1 MEFKDLGKKDLPG
14 VFNLLKQTW
23 YSDNFNIDPEL
34 NDAQVMLDL
43 DHVLSKSSWAKVVV
57 DAGEVKGVITA
68 RVNAAS
74 NNLGMLG
81 SNWSEA
87 LLTILK
93 GSTKVKNDFINYKIA
108 KEEKYSKMLEN
119 HDESDAEIV
128 LLIVDP
134 NFQGH
139 GVGRKLFEECMKY
152 FRHNNVKKFNLKSDT
167 ACNYNFYDHMGMT
180 CVAKEPI
187 APDKEFTFLLYE
199 GEIE

>member
-1 MEFKDLGKKDLPG
+1 MELKDLGEKDLPG
-14 VFNLLKQTW
+14 VLNLLKQTW
-23 YSDNFNIDPEL
+23 YSDNFSIDPEI

-57 DAGEVKGVITA
+57 DAGEVKAVITA

-81 SNWSEA
+81 NNWSEA

-93 GSTKVKNDFINYKIA
+93 GSKEARNDFINYKLA
-108 KEEKYSKMLEN
+108 KEEKYFKMLEEHN
-119 HDESDAEIV
+119 ESDAEIV

-152 FRHNNVKKFNLKSDT
+152 FRRNNVKKFNLKTDT
-167 ACNYNFYDHMGMT
+167 ACNYNFYDHMGMN
-180 CVAKEPI
+180 CVAQEAI
-187 APDKEFTFLLYE
+187 APGKDFTFLLYE